1 MKKKIF
7 QFLTIDTPI
16 LVLLIVSAI
25 LGTVFVLCKYV
36 FTIPGG
42 WI

>member
-1 MKKKIF
+1 MKKKLF
-7 QFLTIDTPI
+7 RFLIIDTPI

-36 FTIPGG
+36 FIIPGG
-42 WI
+42 WM